1 MNTLRATSI
10 IHITQHAGKLY
21 LSAGGYIMH
30 SLKKEYAHFINTLA
44 FIENKNYLLQFIWK
58 ITEMIYYKTTLNTGF
73 SKMIKSSLHLMANL
87 L

>member
-44 FIENKNYLLQFIWK
+44 FIENKNYLLQFKRETQSTKHRILK
-58 ITEMIYYKTTLNTGF
+58 L
-73 SKMIKSSLHLMANL
+73 IKSSLHLMANL

>member
-44 FIENKNYLLQFIWK
+44 FIENKNYLLQFLR
-58 ITEMIYYKTTLNTGF
+58 KTTLNTGF

>member
-44 FIENKNYLLQFIWK
+44 FIENKNYLLQFIR
-58 ITEMIYYKTTLNTGF
+58 KTTLNTGF
-73 SKMIKSSLHLMANL
+73 SKMIKSSLRLMANL